1 MAFQLDLPLML
12 EQLRKKFGINDTQF
26 AAFSSYFKKLEI
38 PAKTTLLE
46 EGEIANRIFF
56 IEKGCVRVW
65 FNSDGKELTMQ
76 FFFENETVASIE
88 SFKKQVPSLLYIET
102 IEPCEIWYISKQDL
116 ETIHQQLGHTLDI
129 RNELIDYL
137 FERLFHY
144 MHHFLS
150 FLRDSPLKRYE
161 ALIKDNP
168 MVIRRVPQHYIAS
181 YLGVSSVHLSRVKSE
196 LARKK
201 P

>member
-1 MAFQLDLPLML
+1 ML
-12 EQLRKKFGINDTQF
+12 EQLRKKFGINDSQF
-26 AAFSSYFKKLEI
+26 ASFSNYFKQLDL

-56 IEKGCVRVW
+56 IEKGCIRVW

-102 IEPCEIWYISKQDL
+102 IEPCKIWYISKQDL
-116 ETIHQQLGHTLDI
+116 EILQQQMEKTLDL

-150 FLRDSPLKRYE
+150 FLSDSPLKRYE
-161 ALIKDNP
+161 ALIKDKP
-168 MVIRRVPQHYIAS
+168 MVIKRVPQHYIAS
-181 YLGVSSVHLSRVKSE
+181 YLGVSSVHLSRVKSQ
-196 LARKK
+196 LARKNH
-201 P
+201 

>member
-1 MAFQLDLPLML
+1 ML
-12 EQLRKKFGINDTQF
+12 EQLRKKFGINDSQF
-26 AAFSSYFKKLEI
+26 SEFSNYFKKLEV

-56 IEKGCVRVW
+56 IEKGCIRVW
-65 FNSDGKELTMQ
+65 FNSDGKALTTQ

-88 SFKKQVPSLLYIET
+88 SFKKQVPSLFYIET
-102 IEPCEIWYISKQDL
+102 IEPCKIWYIDKQDL
-116 ETIHQQLGHTLDI
+116 EIIQQQLEKTLDLK
-129 RNELIDYL
+129 NELIDYL

-150 FLRDSPLKRYE
+150 FLSDPPLKRYE
-161 ALIKDNP
+161 ALIKNKP
-168 MVIRRVPQHYIAS
+168 MVIKRVPQHYVAS
-181 YLGVSSVHLSRVKSE
+181 YLGVSSVHLSRVKSQ

-201 P
+201 A